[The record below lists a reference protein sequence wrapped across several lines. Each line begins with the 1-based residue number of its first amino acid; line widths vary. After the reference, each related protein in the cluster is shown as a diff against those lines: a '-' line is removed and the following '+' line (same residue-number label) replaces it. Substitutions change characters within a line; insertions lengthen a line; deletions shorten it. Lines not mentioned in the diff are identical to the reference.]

1 MIETGIVSKV
11 KIQDVL
17 SNQLPNFIRDE
28 SPLTVDFLK
37 QYYVSQEYQ
46 GGPSDISDN
55 LDQYLNIDNLTP
67 EVIVDNSTT
76 VGITTIGDK
85 IINVTST
92 KGFPNQ
98 YGLLK
103 IGDEIITYTGITT
116 NSFTGCERGFSGITS
131 YHSDTNKED
140 LVFSSSSAAEHEG
153 SSTVK
158 NLSSLFLKEFYK
170 KFKSTFLPGLEEINF
185 QSNLDVGTFIGE
197 ARSLYQTKGTDESFR
212 ILFNVLYGITP
223 KIINLEERLLKP
235 SFANY
240 VRRRIC
246 VAELIEGN
254 PIKLKGQS
262 LLKGLTGQ
270 TLFRSDLDLDINASI
285 SDIEPFERN
294 GSGLTGITTYY
305 KIGLFVGYD

>member
-1 MIETGIVSKV
+1 MIETGIISKV

-28 SPLTVDFLK
+28 SPDTIDFLK
-37 QYYVSQEYQ
+37 QYHISQEYQ

-67 EVIVDNSTT
+67 EVIVDTSTT

-103 IGDEIITYTGITT
+103 IDNEIITYTGITT
-116 NSFTGCERGFSGITS
+116 NSFIDCKRGFSGITS
-131 YHSDTNKED
+131 YHADTNKED
-140 LVFSSSSAAEHEG
+140 LVFSSSSAAGHG
-153 SSTVK
+153 DSSPVQ

-170 KFKSTFLPGLEEINF
+170 KFKKTFLPGLEETDF

-197 ARSLYQTKGTDESFR
+197 ARS
-212 ILFNVLYGITP
+212 
-223 KIINLEERLLKP
+223 
-235 SFANY
+235 
-240 VRRRIC
+240 
-246 VAELIEGN
+246 
-254 PIKLKGQS
+254 
-262 LLKGLTGQ
+262 
-270 TLFRSDLDLDINASI
+270 
-285 SDIEPFERN
+285 
-294 GSGLTGITTYY
+294 
-305 KIGLFVGYD
+305 

>member
-158 NLSSLFLKEFYK
+158 
-170 KFKSTFLPGLEEINF
+170 I
-185 QSNLDVGTFIGE
+185 
-197 ARSLYQTKGTDESFR
+197 
-212 ILFNVLYGITP
+212 
-223 KIINLEERLLKP
+223 
-235 SFANY
+235 
-240 VRRRIC
+240 
-246 VAELIEGN
+246 
-254 PIKLKGQS
+254 
-262 LLKGLTGQ
+262 
-270 TLFRSDLDLDINASI
+270 
-285 SDIEPFERN
+285 
-294 GSGLTGITTYY
+294 
-305 KIGLFVGYD
+305 